1 MTINDPQGRY
11 ANAELRAMTLP
22 DGTPV
27 TYLSRRFL
35 PEPEVMT
42 ILASVAI
49 EPADRLDLF
58 AARTMGVPTQWWR
71 IADANR
77 VIHPDA
83 LDGPAGRRLDV
94 PLPEAGS

>member
-1 MTINDPQGRY
+1 MSINDPQGRY
-11 ANAELRAMTLP
+11 ATSELRTMTLP

-27 TYLSRRFL
+27 TYLARRFV
-35 PEPEVMT
+35 PEPEGMT

-58 AARTMGVPTQWWR
+58 TARTMGVATQWWR

-77 VIHPDA
+77 VIHPEV

>member
-1 MTINDPQGRY
+1 MNDPQGRY
-11 ANAELRAMTLP
+11 AATEIKVMTLP
-22 DGTPV
+22 DGTIV
-27 TYLSRRFL
+27 SYLARRFL
-35 PEPEVMT
+35 PEPETMT
-42 ILASVAI
+42 MIASVAI

-58 AARTMGVPTQWWR
+58 SARTLGVSTAWWR

-77 VIHPDA
+77 AVHPET

>member
-1 MTINDPQGRY
+1 MNDPQGRY
-11 ANAELRAMTLP
+11 AATEIKVTTLP
-22 DGTPV
+22 DGTIV
-27 TYLSRRFL
+27 SYLARRFL
-35 PEPEVMT
+35 PEPETMT
-42 ILASVAI
+42 MIASVAI

-58 AARTMGVPTQWWR
+58 SARTLGVSTAWWR

-77 VIHPDA
+77 AVHPET